1 MELHDFINKVRR
13 GDFINA
19 PTELKF
25 IGRFLSNKEMK
36 ELFELVIKDD
46 PYYHPYYNPYEK
58 SDWEFNEEEQKK
70 FKEYFIN
77 KIKEYYQSPDII
89 LARKETKG
97 GIAYS
102 WEYSGKCRVLMMA
115 NKNVYELPPH
125 IDEYSQSADKYFKH
139 FYNDMRSS
147 YDIQG
152 RIHTLSECR
161 RYEDYF
167 VVEFPETF
175 DCTAVNMDNKI
186 IKQFIDDFQMKYK
199 K

>member
-1 MELHDFINKVRR
+1 
-13 GDFINA
+13 
-19 PTELKF
+19 
-25 IGRFLSNKEMK
+25 
-36 ELFELVIKDD
+36 
-46 PYYHPYYNPYEK
+46 
-58 SDWEFNEEEQKK
+58 
-70 FKEYFIN
+70 
-77 KIKEYYQSPDII
+77 
-89 LARKETKG
+89 
-97 GIAYS
+97 
-102 WEYSGKCRVLMMA
+102 MMA

-167 VVEFPETF
+167 VVELPETF